1 MSKNDFFEI
10 RADILCNYTLSNFAV
25 RSTIGAVLWAEKLT
39 RDTVDL
45 YNDFIRRHP
54 EFKID
59 LPDEDEFI
67 KRRFVSSAMCHKMVQ
82 ELWSKPDFDGNI
94 EIVSEN
100 SRSYDRENH
109 YYFIGETEK
118 PGVFFQVPQQGVIL
132 NQPIEINRIKYP
144 VAYRFLFAFVFNRT
158 DDPIGFLSFHFE
170 EKFKRNLSEYKD
182 FLFTVEKENIEL
194 IGPGKRI
201 WDKWIED
208 VPPLKKINPEAE
220 LFKSLFN
227 EERLYNYVVSELS
240 KKNPEVWFDEHGNFV
255 RIGRGNDNQ
264 GAVCDL
270 FSLLKQFGYFKP
282 EIDLSKS
289 KISHYAKECFN
300 VTVGEKSRNID
311 HPGKR
316 FEELKNRLIK
326 ASRV

>member
-25 RSTIGAVLWAEKLT
+25 RSKIGAVLWAEKLT

-82 ELWSKPDFDGNI
+82 ELWSKPDLDGNI

-208 VPPLKKINPEAE
+208 VPPLMQLSPGAAK
-220 LFKSLFN
+220 FKSLFKD
-227 EERLYNYVVSELS
+227 ERGWEYVIKALSEDE
-240 KKNPEVWFDEHGNFV
+240 KYFDNDGNFI
-255 RIGRGNDNQ
+255 RTGNDNQ
-264 GAVCDL
+264 SAVSDL
-270 FSLLKQFGYFKP
+270 IKILRDRKFFNV
-282 EIDLSKS
+282 
-289 KISHYAKECFN
+289 KISNADIPNYAYECF
-300 VTVGEKSRNID
+300 GIDIGREKVRRLNNHYNLLS
-311 HPGKR
+311 
-316 FEELKNRLIK
+316 NRLNK
-326 ASRV
+326 VNTTPH